1 LFFFFSG
8 SALVIPAWMPWAML
22 AACAVALAAAIRQA
36 AALRGE
42 LRAARR
48 SFEEALEQERARLE
62 IDRQAAAQQRDSAEH
77 ASRLKSEFLAMMS
90 HEIRTPL
97 NGILGMTD
105 LALSTALTAEQREYL
120 QTARSSGEGLLG
132 LMNNL
137 LDFSKIEAGAMVLN
151 HRPFDIRDC
160 IADSARPVIFA
171 LNAKDLT
178 FSCSVE
184 ESIPQQLIG
193 DSLRLKQVLINLLA
207 NATKFT
213 DTGGIAV
220 VVSQTPGESG
230 VLLHFRV
237 EDSGIGIAPE
247 EQAAIFEAFRQADTG
262 LAGGQGGSGLGL
274 TISRRLVELMGGR
287 IWVESEVGR
296 GSVFHFTVPF
306 QAAKLVPEPA
316 AQAGLR
322 VLLAEDNPINQRI
335 AETLLR
341 KAGHAVVVAGNGQEA
356 VLRYSDSPSGFQVI
370 LMDLQMPEVDGLEAA
385 RRIREI
391 EQASGAPRCRIIAL
405 TAFDQAG
412 DLERCLEAGMDD
424 FLKKPVDFRVLAA
437 ALCDTGTP
445 PEPPRAAGASGGSSS

>member
-1 LFFFFSG
+1 
-8 SALVIPAWMPWAML
+8 
-22 AACAVALAAAIRQA
+22 
-36 AALRGE
+36 
-42 LRAARR
+42 
-48 SFEEALEQERARLE
+48 
-62 IDRQAAAQQRDSAEH
+62 
-77 ASRLKSEFLAMMS
+77 
-90 HEIRTPL
+90 
-97 NGILGMTD
+97 
-105 LALSTALTAEQREYL
+105 
-120 QTARSSGEGLLG
+120 
-132 LMNNL
+132 
-137 LDFSKIEAGAMVLN
+137 
-151 HRPFDIRDC
+151 
-160 IADSARPVIFA
+160 
-171 LNAKDLT
+171 
-178 FSCSVE
+178 
-184 ESIPQQLIG
+184 
-193 DSLRLKQVLINLLA
+193 
-207 NATKFT
+207 
-213 DTGGIAV
+213 
-220 VVSQTPGESG
+220 
-230 VLLHFRV
+230 
-237 EDSGIGIAPE
+237 
-247 EQAAIFEAFRQADTG
+247 
-262 LAGGQGGSGLGL
+262 LGL